1 MSEFLNSLSP
11 EQREPT
17 ERTAERL
24 RFESGQAV
32 FNRGDPGLAIYVIGE
47 GCVRI
52 HDGDRLLNRLAE
64 GDVLGEIAGLSE
76 MKWTASDTAEK
87 VLTTL
92 FSGQSDPFR
101 CQARP

>member
-24 RFESGQAV
+24 RFEAGQAV

-47 GCVRI
+47 RCVRI
-52 HDGDRLLNRLAE
+52 HD
-64 GDVLGEIAGLSE
+64 GDVLGEIAGLRGVGR
-76 MKWTASDTAEK
+76 TASVTVEK
-87 VLTTL
+87 NLTVLFL
-92 FSGQSDPFR
+92 AQSDLLF
-101 CQARP
+101 CEERPSKLIRTLS